1 MNQQSL
7 TWLGGIAAALI
18 VAAGI
23 GVAGSLTGERIGG
36 IPAFAICGLIA
47 FAVQWIVF
55 VPAYLRQTEHYFDL
69 TGSVTYIVLAWVG
82 WSVGGDGRAW
92 LLAGLVTVWAVRLG
106 SFLFGRVR
114 EAGGD
119 RRFDAIKPDF
129 MQFLMTWTLQG
140 LWVFLTLSPALA
152 AMTSTDGRPL
162 GPVAAIGSLFWLA
175 GFAFEVTADA
185 QKRRFR
191 AEAANRDRFITTGL
205 WSWSQHPNYF
215 GEIVLWCGIA
225 IIAAPVLSGWQ
236 WATMI
241 SPVFVWLLLTRI
253 SGIRML
259 DARARRR
266 WGDDAAYQSYRART
280 PRLVPRPPAWGSA
293 AMGGGR
299 DKG

>member
-1 MNQQSL
+1 VNHQSL

-23 GVAGSLTGERIGG
+23 GVAGSFTGERIGG